1 MNDRWN
7 NPDHVTVPVKLI
19 DGRWELLYGGST
31 SIREGTYGE
40 LRVPMSSIE
49 DQEVRQRL
57 GQTVTVKV
65 LDEGTELLVALS
77 DREYRWRSNELSV
90 RDPSVISPA
99 DLPEGCTR
107 IERIRIGAKSPK
119 TARIDAER
127 GGLWIRQRGVDR
139 TDLLCSGIRMPE
151 DFDPVEAN
159 SLNHACTLLSER
171 YEKHRISHTIN
182 VYKHVFYREP
192 DAADSRWHPLDALRN
207 GVIAGME
214 RSIQA
219 DAWHKLE
226 TQLGFRPTGKTDAK
240 QRRRDR

>member
-31 SIREGTYGE
+31 GIREGTCGE

-49 DQEVRQRL
+49 DEDVRRRL

-65 LDEGTELLVALS
+65 FDEGTELLVALS
-77 DREYRWRSNELSV
+77 DREYQWRQNDPSV
-90 RDPSVISPA
+90 MDPSVISRA

-107 IERIRIGAKSPK
+107 IERIWVGAKSRK
-119 TARIDAER
+119 TASIDAER

-139 TDLLCSGIRMPE
+139 TDLLCSGIQMPE
-151 DFDPVEAN
+151 DFNSVQAN

-171 YEKHRISHTIN
+171 YEGHRISHTLN
-182 VYKHVFYREP
+182 VCKHVFYREP
-192 DAADSRWHPLDALRN
+192 DAKDSQWHPLDNLRN

-214 RSIQA
+214 PSIRA
-219 DAWHKLE
+219 DAWGKLE
-226 TQLGFRPTGKTDAK
+226 AQLGFRPVGKVGAK
-240 QRRRDR
+240 KRRRDR